1 MKVDKDIEK
10 MRRNKR
16 NWTINKLKTIASR
29 YGIDCRNNSTTHH
42 VFKLSG
48 VVDHVCIPFKKK
60 DIHPDYITQFLR
72 LIDQAVIL
80 LEELEEENKEE

>member
-16 NWTINKLKTIASR
+16 NWTITKLKVIANR
-29 YGIDCRNNSTTHH
+29 YGIDCRNSSTTHH
-42 VFKLSG
+42 VFKLPG

-72 LIDQAVIL
+72 LIDQAIL
-80 LEELEEENKEE
+80 IIEEDKEENEE